1 MKTTSENNSPITLSI
16 VIPVYKA
23 ENIVTKLVERLLAA
37 LNSINEPFEI
47 ILVEDGSPDLSWN
60 LIEKCCS
67 VDARIKGIKLSRNF
81 GQHHA
86 ITAGLDYAKGEWVV
100 VMDCDLQDR
109 PEEIGKLLKKA
120 LEGFDIVFARRVNR
134 QDTYRKKL
142 GSKIFYSTFKYLS
155 GIEQDGTIGNFGIYN
170 KKVIQT
176 INQMREPMRAFLPMA
191 KWVGFNTGTVDIQH
205 DERFDGK
212 SSYNLSKLLQL
223 ALDAA
228 IAHSDKPLK
237 LTIKLGFSISL
248 LSILYAIYNLSVYLM
263 GLVKLSGYT
272 SLIISIWFLSG
283 LIIFTLG
290 IIGLYI
296 SKIFE
301 GIKARPIYIVDKRLN
316 HQ

>member
-1 MKTTSENNSPITLSI
+1 MKIDLSI
-16 VIPVYKA
+16 IIPVYRA
-23 ENIVTKLVERLLAA
+23 ENIINKLMERLTNSLA
-37 LNSINEPFEI
+37 LVTQNYEI
-47 ILVEDGSPDLSWN
+47 ILIEDGSPDLSWDK
-60 LIEKCCS
+60 IEDHCKI
-67 VDARIKGIKLSRNF
+67 DKKIKGIKLSRNF

-86 ITAGLDYAKGEWVV
+86 ITAGLDHAKGEWIV

-109 PEEIGKLLKKA
+109 PEEIPNLYHKA

-134 QDTYRKKL
+134 KDSYNKKL
-142 GSKIFYSTFKYLS
+142 SSKIFYNTFSYLS
-155 GIEQDGTIGNFGIYN
+155 GIEQDGTIGNFGVYN
-170 KKVIQT
+170 RKVIAV

-191 KWVGFNTGTVDIQH
+191 KWVGFKTTKVDIKH

-212 SSYNLSKLLQL
+212 SSYSLSKLMQL

-228 IAHSDKPLK
+228 IAYSDKPLK

-248 LSILYAIYNLSVYLM
+248 IAVLYATYNLTVYLL

-272 SLIISIWFLSG
+272 SIIISIWFLSG

-290 IIGLYI
+290 ILGLYI

-301 GIKARPIYIVDKRLN
+301 GIKARPIYIIDVSLN
-316 HQ
+316 NE